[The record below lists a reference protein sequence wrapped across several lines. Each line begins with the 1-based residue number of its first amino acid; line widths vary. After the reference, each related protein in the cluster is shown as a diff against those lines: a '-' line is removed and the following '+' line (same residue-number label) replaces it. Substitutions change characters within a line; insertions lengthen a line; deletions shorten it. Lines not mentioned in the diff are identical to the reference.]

1 MRSAKQKDTSR
12 IKRMLRPLG
21 IAMGVVGVLLTLGF
35 VDRSTGTTPI
45 TEVMVKVQGGEGV
58 HFIDEA
64 SVRRAILDQGIAV
77 LGAPSGQVDLAGIEQ
92 RLASIPCVASAQVYH
107 DLSGVLHVSVRQRQ
121 PVVRVLNADGS
132 GFYIDQEGWTMP
144 LDEDYTAR
152 VPVATGWLQEP
163 GATHGVYDVHADDS
177 LAAATR
183 SDEIHRLALFLH
195 KDPLWDALIDQ
206 IVVNAD
212 GEFELVPTVGNNR
225 ILIGDGTSLEQRF
238 AKLRLFYAEG
248 MPKADWRR
256 YARIDLRFND
266 QVVCTKRNN
275 PNDL

>member
-1 MRSAKQKDTSR
+1 MKKAKQHDTTR
-12 IKRMLRPLG
+12 IKRILRPLG
-21 IAMGVVGVLLTLGF
+21 IAVGVACVLLTLGF
-35 VDRSTGTTPI
+35 VDRATGSTPI
-45 TEVMVKVQGGEGV
+45 SEVVVKVQGQEGV

-64 SVRRAILDQGIAV
+64 AVRRAILDQGIAV
-77 LGAPSGQVDLAGIEQ
+77 LGAPSGEVDLAGIEE
-92 RLASIPCVASAQVYH
+92 RLTGIPCVASAQVYH
-107 DLSGVLHVSVRQRQ
+107 DLDGALHVNVRQRQ
-121 PVVRVLNADGS
+121 PVVRVLNADGTS
-132 GFYIDQEGWTMP
+132 FYIDQEGWTMP
-144 LDEDYTAR
+144 LDADYAAR

-163 GATHGVYDVHADDS
+163 GAVNGVYNVHADDS
-177 LAAATR
+177 LAGATR
-183 SDEIHRLALFLH
+183 SDDIHRLALFLH
-195 KDPLWDALIDQ
+195 RDPLWRALIDQ
-206 IVVNAD
+206 IVVTAD

-225 ILIGDGTSLEQRF
+225 ILLGDGSGLEQRF